1 MQNPIGVD
9 FGEQPGRAPNIWETQ
24 MLSSDITTTFWPQY
38 FGLPSPKNL
47 WQSTLVQDLKS
58 TPSQFVSGYVSF
70 GDIRILFFA
79 LC

>member
-9 FGEQPGRAPNIWETQ
+9 FEEQPGRASNIWETQ

-47 WQSTLVQDLKS
+47 WQIYASARPQIYPFPICFWLGL
-58 TPSQFVSGYVSF
+58 
-70 GDIRILFFA
+70 LWWH
-79 LC
+79 